1 MKHLKIYDYFVS
13 DVLPEA
19 DTDALDIDLYVWS

>member
-1 MKHLKIYDYFVS
+1 MHLDEQHVAVFEPLSLGLNEMFVS

-19 DTDALDIDLYVWS
+19 